1 MTEAQIRKLVTK
13 WQKRLGLSEWHL
25 MVKFDDTME
34 SIADCE
40 AHWRYLHATV
50 RFNLPKMDARAAC
63 QPLET
68 HELTVVHELTH
79 VLLAPLD
86 DAMDTT
92 EGASEALMEYTTEI
106 VSRAFVANA

>member
-1 MTEAQIRKLVTK
+1 MTEAQIRKLVAK
-13 WQKRLGLSEWHL
+13 WQKRLGLGEWHL

-40 AHWRYLHATV
+40 AHWRYLHATI

-79 VLLAPLD
+79 VLLAPID
-86 DAMDTT
+86 DMFGKYTKQKD
-92 EGASEALMEYTTEI
+92 ALLEYATEI
-106 VSRAFVANA
+106 TARAFVANA